1 MTRWQLSIFLQ
12 CATKLESH
20 CCGFPKQ
27 QSISNFHSSRTHANI
42 MRNFVCDIVCGTK
55 KKEKFYLEK
64 YGVTSL
70 ESSIFHLLE
79 VFFAAANENLFFNSE
94 LTKMRRLPHL
104 IGQCR

>member
-1 MTRWQLSIFLQ
+1 MKCWQLSIFLQ

-27 QSISNFHSSRTHANI
+27 QLISNFHSSRTHTNI
-42 MRNFVCDIVCGTK
+42 TRNFVCDIVCGTK

-79 VFFAAANENLFFNSE
+79 VLSFFAVASENLFFGCESTN
-94 LTKMRRLPHL
+94 MRRLPHL
-104 IGQCR
+104 IG